1 MYLVINH
8 DNTITCLHKY
18 CSHLWLV
25 RQEYGELC
33 LRGRN
38 IRFIAECLKT
48 IFLSI
53 KGQVGIR
60 TR

>member
-1 MYLVINH
+1 M
-8 DNTITCLHKY
+8 
-18 CSHLWLV
+18 